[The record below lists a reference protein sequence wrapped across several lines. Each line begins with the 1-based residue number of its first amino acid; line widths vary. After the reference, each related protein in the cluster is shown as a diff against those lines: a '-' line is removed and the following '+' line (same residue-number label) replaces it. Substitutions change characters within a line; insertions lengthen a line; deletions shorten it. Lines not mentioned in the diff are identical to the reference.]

1 MRHLAD
7 LAEHFSQRFGGADY
21 VLKHRVTIDLLS
33 QREVFV
39 AHALFS
45 LLAIFDVSSSR
56 EPPRYSALLIEQRVV
71 SKQKPPI
78 PPIFTAHALFNL
90 KRHSTCQAGAS
101 FASSSFEIVWMNV
114 PLMSLISSRASHLF
128 ERMSVIVEQHLVRLK

>member
-39 AHALFS
+39 ACPLFS
-45 LLAIFDVSSSR
+45 LDAIMDVSSR
-56 EPPRYSALLIEQRVV
+56 RIPPNRPSLVVKQRVV
-71 SKQKPPI
+71 MDEKPPVVS
-78 PPIFTAHALFNL
+78 IFAQDSFFVL
-90 KRHSTCQAGAS
+90 KWHFHRNPFQP
-101 FASSSFEIVWMNV
+101 FASESPHTLRIKDSLPNILPPALSHPI
-114 PLMSLISSRASHLF
+114 PLASLH
-128 ERMSVIVEQHLVRLK
+128 VV